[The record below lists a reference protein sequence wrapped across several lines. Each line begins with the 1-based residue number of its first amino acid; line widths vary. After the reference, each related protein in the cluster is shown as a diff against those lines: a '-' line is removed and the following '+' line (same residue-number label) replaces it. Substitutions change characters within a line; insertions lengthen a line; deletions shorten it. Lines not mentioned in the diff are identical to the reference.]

1 MPKMLMSKMK
11 IIIFVQMPRQTKL
24 NEECGS
30 AYNKFTLGI
39 ILRVNGIYSVIF
51 IRIS

>member
-1 MPKMLMSKMK
+1 MPIKTYSLLMPKMFMSKIK

-30 AYNKFTLGI
+30 VYNE
-39 ILRVNGIYSVIF
+39 IL
-51 IRIS
+51 